1 MHRNGTSRRDFLKAG
16 AALALFAATQAKPRA
31 AFAAGQTG
39 DAPCVSR
46 TRPLMGTF
54 VTVTVAHSSQAFAE
68 DAVERAFERMR
79 ALIPLFDRFDATSPL
94 SVLNAQGALHSAP
107 RELTGLLE
115 TSRAFHSLTEGAFDP
130 TVKPVLDLFA
140 ATAARDPQV
149 RISQNDIRELLP
161 LVDLTALRIGPS
173 TLTLEKRGMGL
184 TLDGLAKGRIVDLA
198 SETLLA
204 LGATNHLVDAGGD
217 IRTSGERALGRPW
230 AVAVQN
236 PEGGDYPAVL
246 RMRNG
251 AVATSG
257 AYEVW
262 FGDNR
267 LCNHIVDPRS
277 GHSPALLSSATV
289 RARCVAD
296 ADALSTALFVAPPRQ
311 GLALIDSL
319 PGTEALLLTQRGGS
333 LASRGWDNPLS

>member
-1 MHRNGTSRRDFLKAG
+1 MHRNGSSRRDFLKAG
-16 AALALFAATQAKPRA
+16 AALALFAATKAAPRP
-31 AFAAGQTG
+31 AFAAEQVNGT
-39 DAPCVSR
+39 PCVSS
-46 TRPLMGTF
+46 TRALMGTF
-54 VTVTVAHSSQAFAE
+54 VTVTVAHASRGFAE
-68 DAVERAFERMR
+68 DAVGRAFERMGE
-79 ALIPLFDRFDATSPL
+79 LIPLFDRFDAASPI
-94 SVLNAQGALHSAP
+94 SVLNAEGSLQGGP
-107 RELTGLLE
+107 PELSGLLE
-115 TSRAFHSLTEGAFDP
+115 HARDFHSLTGGAFDP

-140 ATAARDPQV
+140 ATAVRDPKV
-149 RISQNDIRELLP
+149 RIPQEEIRELLP
-161 LVDLTALRIGPS
+161 LVDMAALRIQPRSLSLG
-173 TLTLEKRGMGL
+173 KRGMGL
-184 TLDGLAKGRIVDLA
+184 TLDGIAKGRIVDLA

-204 LGATNHLVDAGGD
+204 LGAANHLVDAGGD

-236 PEGGDYPAVL
+236 PEGGEYPDVF

-262 FGDNR
+262 FGENR

-289 RARCVAD
+289 RARRVAD

-311 GLALIDSL
+311 GLELIDSL
-319 PGTEALLLTQRGGS
+319 PGTEALLLTARGS
-333 LASRGWDNPLS
+333 RLASRGWDNSLT